1 MKEESLNLLDEIN
14 STILENKTTLEIL
27 VSYCD
32 NNPEKQLVDI
42 AELLRQVLTKQKKA
56 LTDSNKFSGDLYK
69 YLFKVS

>member
-56 LTDSNKFSGDLYK
+56 LTDSKKFSGDLYK

>member
-1 MKEESLNLLDEIN
+1 MEESLNLLDEIN
-14 STILENKTTLEIL
+14 DAILENKTTLEIL

-56 LTDSNKFSGDLYK
+56 LTDSNKFSCDLYK